1 VLSDHGYAV
10 FTANGPAAAEAFVR
24 EHAGKLDLLL
34 TDVVMPGVDGR
45 RLAESLLRIR
55 PNLVTLYMSGHSDD
69 IVARHGALE
78 PGLMLLAKPFLP
90 EALIAKVREVLLGR
104 RIPA

>member
-1 VLSDHGYAV
+1 
-10 FTANGPAAAEAFVR
+10 
-24 EHAGKLDLLL
+24 
-34 TDVVMPGVDGR
+34 VDGR
-45 RLAESLLRIR
+45 RLAETLVRIR
-55 PNLVTLYMSGHSDD
+55 PNLATLYMSGHSDD

-90 EALIAKVREVLLGR
+90 EALIAKVREVLHGR